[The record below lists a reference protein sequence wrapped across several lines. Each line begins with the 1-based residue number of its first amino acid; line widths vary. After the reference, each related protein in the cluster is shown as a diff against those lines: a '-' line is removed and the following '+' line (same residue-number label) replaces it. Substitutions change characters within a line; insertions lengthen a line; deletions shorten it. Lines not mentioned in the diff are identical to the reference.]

1 MTNGITGAVPG
12 RVWSGIGVAI
22 GLLIVVIAGAALFR
36 LLRDIDLDEVV
47 AAVRAKSVRE
57 VVIAGGFVLAG
68 YVTLT
73 LYDFFALRT
82 IGRNTVPYRI
92 AALAGFT
99 SYAIGH
105 NLGATVFTGGA
116 IRFRIYSA
124 WGLSII
130 DVAKI
135 AFVTGLTFWLG
146 NAFLLGFA
154 MSYAPVAASAVNQ
167 LPAWVNRGIGLS
179 GLMFIVGYLIWLM
192 PRPRVVGRSD
202 WRIVLPGLRLTV
214 VQIGIGVLD
223 LTLGAL
229 AMYMLLPDHP
239 SIDFITLLVI
249 FVTATLLGFLS
260 HAPGSLGVFEAAMLV
275 GLPLFQKEG
284 LLASLLIFRLLYFV
298 FRFFSPRCCSACARC
313 DWPPDLCA
321 QGELGAPLEINVSGR
336 DAVVPLPAN
345 VQRVLEFLQPRLVF
359 VTESL
364 NFTIERL
371 KLAFVGCHLRRELI
385 VENMDLLAENLE
397 SLLDLGKAAL
407 ARDGRAL
414 LASVNLVKPGGQR
427 NEACHRHND
436 REPQSCIPITHTA
449 QLQGILST
457 SSNRDCATGT
467 NWAGGVIATTVWPLV
482 AGSFC
487 SRQGSSIGRARV

>member
-1 MTNGITGAVPG
+1 MTNGVTGAIPG
-12 RVWSGIGVAI
+12 RVWSGVGVAI

-47 AAVRAKSVRE
+47 AALRAKSVRE
-57 VVIAGGFVLAG
+57 LMIAGGFVLAG

-146 NAFLLGFA
+146 NAFLLGFG

-223 LTLGAL
+223 LTVGAL

-239 SIDFITLLVI
+239 SIDFVTLLVI

-298 FRFFSPRCCSACARC
+298 F
-313 DWPPDLCA
+313 
-321 QGELGAPLEINVSGR
+321 PL
-336 DAVVPLPAN
+336 
-345 VQRVLEFLQPRLVF
+345 FLAALLL
-359 VTESL
+359 SL
-364 NFTIERL
+364 
-371 KLAFVGCHLRRELI
+371 RELR
-385 VENMDLLAENLE
+385 LA
-397 SLLDLGKAAL
+397 
-407 ARDGRAL
+407 
-414 LASVNLVKPGGQR
+414 
-427 NEACHRHND
+427 
-436 REPQSCIPITHTA
+436 
-449 QLQGILST
+449 
-457 SSNRDCATGT
+457 
-467 NWAGGVIATTVWPLV
+467 
-482 AGSFC
+482 AGSLR
-487 SRQGSSIGRARV
+487 SG

>member
-1 MTNGITGAVPG
+1 M
-12 RVWSGIGVAI
+12 

-47 AAVRAKSVRE
+47 AALRAKSVRE

-146 NAFLLGFA
+146 NAFLLGFG
-154 MSYAPVAASAVNQ
+154 MSFAPAAASAVNQ

-179 GLMFIVGYLIWLM
+179 GLMFIVGYLIWLT

-202 WRIVLPGLRLTV
+202 WRIVLPDLRLTV

-229 AMYMLLPDHP
+229 AMYMLLPDRP
-239 SIDFITLLVI
+239 AIDFITLLVI

-298 FRFFSPRCCSACARC
+298 FPLFLAAM
-313 DWPPDLCA
+313 L
-321 QGELGAPLEINVSGR
+321 LGL
-336 DAVVPLPAN
+336 
-345 VQRVLEFLQPRLVF
+345 
-359 VTESL
+359 
-364 NFTIERL
+364 
-371 KLAFVGCHLRRELI
+371 RELR
-385 VENMDLLAENLE
+385 LA
-397 SLLDLGKAAL
+397 
-407 ARDGRAL
+407 
-414 LASVNLVKPGGQR
+414 
-427 NEACHRHND
+427 
-436 REPQSCIPITHTA
+436 
-449 QLQGILST
+449 
-457 SSNRDCATGT
+457 
-467 NWAGGVIATTVWPLV
+467 
-482 AGSFC
+482 AGSLR
-487 SRQGSSIGRARV
+487 SG

>member
-1 MTNGITGAVPG
+1 MTNGITGAIPG

-47 AAVRAKSVRE
+47 AALRAKSVRE
-57 VVIAGGFVLAG
+57 LMIAGGFVLAG

-82 IGRNTVPYRI
+82 IGRNAVPYRI

-146 NAFLLGFA
+146 NAFLLGFG

-223 LTLGAL
+223 LTVGAL
-229 AMYMLLPDHP
+229 AIYMLLPDQP
-239 SIDFITLLVI
+239 AIDFITLLVI

-298 FRFFSPRCCSACARC
+298 F
-313 DWPPDLCA
+313 
-321 QGELGAPLEINVSGR
+321 PL
-336 DAVVPLPAN
+336 
-345 VQRVLEFLQPRLVF
+345 FLAALLL
-359 VTESL
+359 SL
-364 NFTIERL
+364 
-371 KLAFVGCHLRRELI
+371 RELR
-385 VENMDLLAENLE
+385 LA
-397 SLLDLGKAAL
+397 
-407 ARDGRAL
+407 
-414 LASVNLVKPGGQR
+414 
-427 NEACHRHND
+427 
-436 REPQSCIPITHTA
+436 
-449 QLQGILST
+449 
-457 SSNRDCATGT
+457 
-467 NWAGGVIATTVWPLV
+467 
-482 AGSFC
+482 AGSLR
-487 SRQGSSIGRARV
+487 SG

>member
-1 MTNGITGAVPG
+1 MSNGITGAITG
-12 RVWSGIGVAI
+12 RVWGGIGVAI

-47 AAVRAKSVRE
+47 AALRAKSVRE
-57 VVIAGGFVLAG
+57 LMIAGGFVLAG

-82 IGRNTVPYRI
+82 IGRNAVPYRI

-146 NAFLLGFA
+146 NAFLLGFG
-154 MSYAPVAASAVNQ
+154 MSYAPAAASAVNQ

-229 AMYMLLPDHP
+229 AMYMLLPDRP
-239 SIDFITLLVI
+239 AIDFITLLVI

-298 FRFFSPRCCSACARC
+298 F
-313 DWPPDLCA
+313 
-321 QGELGAPLEINVSGR
+321 PL
-336 DAVVPLPAN
+336 
-345 VQRVLEFLQPRLVF
+345 FLAALLL
-359 VTESL
+359 SL
-364 NFTIERL
+364 
-371 KLAFVGCHLRRELI
+371 RELR
-385 VENMDLLAENLE
+385 LA
-397 SLLDLGKAAL
+397 
-407 ARDGRAL
+407 
-414 LASVNLVKPGGQR
+414 
-427 NEACHRHND
+427 
-436 REPQSCIPITHTA
+436 
-449 QLQGILST
+449 
-457 SSNRDCATGT
+457 
-467 NWAGGVIATTVWPLV
+467 
-482 AGSFC
+482 AGSLR
-487 SRQGSSIGRARV
+487 SG

>member
-1 MTNGITGAVPG
+1 MTNGITGAIPG

-47 AAVRAKSVRE
+47 AALRAKSMRE
-57 VVIAGGFVLAG
+57 VVVASGFVLAG

-82 IGRNTVPYRI
+82 IGRNAVPYRI

-146 NAFLLGFA
+146 NAFLLGFG

-179 GLMFIVGYLIWLM
+179 GLMFIIGYLIWLT

-202 WRIVLPGLRLTV
+202 WRIVLPDLRLTV
-214 VQIGIGVLD
+214 LQIGIGVLD

-298 FRFFSPRCCSACARC
+298 FPLFFAAM
-313 DWPPDLCA
+313 L
-321 QGELGAPLEINVSGR
+321 L
-336 DAVVPLPAN
+336 
-345 VQRVLEFLQPRLVF
+345 
-359 VTESL
+359 SL
-364 NFTIERL
+364 
-371 KLAFVGCHLRRELI
+371 RELR
-385 VENMDLLAENLE
+385 LA
-397 SLLDLGKAAL
+397 
-407 ARDGRAL
+407 
-414 LASVNLVKPGGQR
+414 
-427 NEACHRHND
+427 
-436 REPQSCIPITHTA
+436 
-449 QLQGILST
+449 
-457 SSNRDCATGT
+457 
-467 NWAGGVIATTVWPLV
+467 
-482 AGSFC
+482 AGSLR
-487 SRQGSSIGRARV
+487 SG

>member
-1 MTNGITGAVPG
+1 MTNGITGAIPG

-47 AAVRAKSVRE
+47 AALRAKSVRE

-146 NAFLLGFA
+146 NAFLLGFG

-202 WRIVLPGLRLTV
+202 WRIVLPGLRLTA

-223 LTLGAL
+223 LTVGAL
-229 AMYMLLPDHP
+229 AIYMLLPDQP
-239 SIDFITLLVI
+239 AIDFITLLVI

-298 FRFFSPRCCSACARC
+298 F
-313 DWPPDLCA
+313 
-321 QGELGAPLEINVSGR
+321 PL
-336 DAVVPLPAN
+336 
-345 VQRVLEFLQPRLVF
+345 FL
-359 VTESL
+359 
-364 NFTIERL
+364 
-371 KLAFVGCHLRRELI
+371 
-385 VENMDLLAENLE
+385 
-397 SLLDLGKAAL
+397 AAL
-407 ARDGRAL
+407 L
-414 LASVNLVKPGGQR
+414 LSL
-427 NEACHRHND
+427 
-436 REPQSCIPITHTA
+436 REMRLA
-449 QLQGILST
+449 
-457 SSNRDCATGT
+457 
-467 NWAGGVIATTVWPLV
+467 
-482 AGSFC
+482 AGSLR
-487 SRQGSSIGRARV
+487 SG

>member
-1 MTNGITGAVPG
+1 MTNGITGAIPA

-47 AAVRAKSVRE
+47 AALRAKSVRE
-57 VVIAGGFVLAG
+57 LMIAGGFVLAG

-82 IGRNTVPYRI
+82 IGRNAVPYRI

-223 LTLGAL
+223 LTVGAL
-229 AMYMLLPDHP
+229 AIYMLLPDQP
-239 SIDFITLLVI
+239 AIDFITLLVI

-298 FRFFSPRCCSACARC
+298 F
-313 DWPPDLCA
+313 
-321 QGELGAPLEINVSGR
+321 PL
-336 DAVVPLPAN
+336 
-345 VQRVLEFLQPRLVF
+345 FL
-359 VTESL
+359 
-364 NFTIERL
+364 
-371 KLAFVGCHLRRELI
+371 
-385 VENMDLLAENLE
+385 
-397 SLLDLGKAAL
+397 AAL
-407 ARDGRAL
+407 L
-414 LASVNLVKPGGQR
+414 LSL
-427 NEACHRHND
+427 
-436 REPQSCIPITHTA
+436 REMRLA
-449 QLQGILST
+449 
-457 SSNRDCATGT
+457 
-467 NWAGGVIATTVWPLV
+467 
-482 AGSFC
+482 AGSLR
-487 SRQGSSIGRARV
+487 SG

>member
-1 MTNGITGAVPG
+1 MSNGITGAITG
-12 RVWSGIGVAI
+12 RVWGGIGVAI

-47 AAVRAKSVRE
+47 AALRAKSVRE

-146 NAFLLGFA
+146 NAFLLGFG
-154 MSYAPVAASAVNQ
+154 MSYAPAAASAVNQ

-179 GLMFIVGYLIWLM
+179 GLILIVGYLIWLM

-229 AMYMLLPDHP
+229 AMYMLLPDRP
-239 SIDFITLLVI
+239 AIDFITLLVI

-298 FRFFSPRCCSACARC
+298 FPLFFAA
-313 DWPPDLCA
+313 L
-321 QGELGAPLEINVSGR
+321 LL
-336 DAVVPLPAN
+336 
-345 VQRVLEFLQPRLVF
+345 
-359 VTESL
+359 SL
-364 NFTIERL
+364 
-371 KLAFVGCHLRRELI
+371 RELR
-385 VENMDLLAENLE
+385 LA
-397 SLLDLGKAAL
+397 
-407 ARDGRAL
+407 
-414 LASVNLVKPGGQR
+414 
-427 NEACHRHND
+427 
-436 REPQSCIPITHTA
+436 
-449 QLQGILST
+449 
-457 SSNRDCATGT
+457 
-467 NWAGGVIATTVWPLV
+467 
-482 AGSFC
+482 AGSLR
-487 SRQGSSIGRARV
+487 SE

>member
-1 MTNGITGAVPG
+1 MTNGITGAIPG
-12 RVWSGIGVAI
+12 RVWSGVGVAI

-47 AAVRAKSVRE
+47 AALRAKSVRE
-57 VVIAGGFVLAG
+57 VAIAGGFVLAG

-82 IGRNTVPYRI
+82 IGRNAVPYRI

-146 NAFLLGFA
+146 NAFLLGFG

-179 GLMFIVGYLIWLM
+179 GLMFIVGYLIWLI

-229 AMYMLLPDHP
+229 AMYMLLPDRL

-298 FRFFSPRCCSACARC
+298 F
-313 DWPPDLCA
+313 
-321 QGELGAPLEINVSGR
+321 PL
-336 DAVVPLPAN
+336 
-345 VQRVLEFLQPRLVF
+345 FLAALLL
-359 VTESL
+359 SL
-364 NFTIERL
+364 
-371 KLAFVGCHLRRELI
+371 RELR
-385 VENMDLLAENLE
+385 LA
-397 SLLDLGKAAL
+397 
-407 ARDGRAL
+407 
-414 LASVNLVKPGGQR
+414 
-427 NEACHRHND
+427 
-436 REPQSCIPITHTA
+436 
-449 QLQGILST
+449 
-457 SSNRDCATGT
+457 
-467 NWAGGVIATTVWPLV
+467 
-482 AGSFC
+482 AGSLR
-487 SRQGSSIGRARV
+487 SG

>member
-1 MTNGITGAVPG
+1 MTNGITGAIPG

-36 LLRDIDLDEVV
+36 LLRDIDLDEVI
-47 AAVRAKSVRE
+47 AALRAKSMRE
-57 VVIAGGFVLAG
+57 VVVAGCFVLAG

-82 IGRNTVPYRI
+82 IGRNAVPYRI

-146 NAFLLGFA
+146 NAFLLGFG
-154 MSYAPVAASAVNQ
+154 MSFAPAAASAVNQ

-223 LTLGAL
+223 LTVGAL
-229 AMYMLLPDHP
+229 AIYMLLPDQP
-239 SIDFITLLVI
+239 AIDFITLLVI

-298 FRFFSPRCCSACARC
+298 F
-313 DWPPDLCA
+313 
-321 QGELGAPLEINVSGR
+321 PL
-336 DAVVPLPAN
+336 
-345 VQRVLEFLQPRLVF
+345 FLAALLL
-359 VTESL
+359 SL
-364 NFTIERL
+364 
-371 KLAFVGCHLRRELI
+371 RELR
-385 VENMDLLAENLE
+385 LA
-397 SLLDLGKAAL
+397 
-407 ARDGRAL
+407 
-414 LASVNLVKPGGQR
+414 
-427 NEACHRHND
+427 
-436 REPQSCIPITHTA
+436 
-449 QLQGILST
+449 
-457 SSNRDCATGT
+457 
-467 NWAGGVIATTVWPLV
+467 
-482 AGSFC
+482 AGSL
-487 SRQGSSIGRARV
+487 R

>member
-1 MTNGITGAVPG
+1 MTNGITGAIPA
-12 RVWSGIGVAI
+12 RVWSGIGVAV

-47 AAVRAKSVRE
+47 AALRAKSVRE
-57 VVIAGGFVLAG
+57 LLIAGGFVLAG

-82 IGRNTVPYRI
+82 IGRNAVPYRI

-146 NAFLLGFA
+146 NAFLLGFG

-179 GLMFIVGYLIWLM
+179 GLIFIVGYLIWLM
-192 PRPRVVGRSD
+192 PRSRVFGRSD

-223 LTLGAL
+223 LTLGAT
-229 AMYMLLPDHP
+229 AMFMLLPDHP
-239 SIDFITLLVI
+239 AIDFITLLVI

-298 FRFFSPRCCSACARC
+298 F
-313 DWPPDLCA
+313 
-321 QGELGAPLEINVSGR
+321 PL
-336 DAVVPLPAN
+336 
-345 VQRVLEFLQPRLVF
+345 FLAALLL
-359 VTESL
+359 SL
-364 NFTIERL
+364 
-371 KLAFVGCHLRRELI
+371 RELR
-385 VENMDLLAENLE
+385 LA
-397 SLLDLGKAAL
+397 
-407 ARDGRAL
+407 
-414 LASVNLVKPGGQR
+414 
-427 NEACHRHND
+427 
-436 REPQSCIPITHTA
+436 
-449 QLQGILST
+449 
-457 SSNRDCATGT
+457 
-467 NWAGGVIATTVWPLV
+467 
-482 AGSFC
+482 AGSLR
-487 SRQGSSIGRARV
+487 SG

>member
-1 MTNGITGAVPG
+1 MSNGITGAITG
-12 RVWSGIGVAI
+12 RVWGGIGVAI

-47 AAVRAKSVRE
+47 AALRAKSVRE
-57 VVIAGGFVLAG
+57 LMIAGGFVLAG

-82 IGRNTVPYRI
+82 IGRNAVPYRI

-135 AFVTGLTFWLG
+135 AFVTGLTFWFG
-146 NAFLLGFA
+146 NAFLLGFG
-154 MSYAPVAASAVNQ
+154 MSYAPAAASAVNQ

-179 GLMFIVGYLIWLM
+179 GLILIVGYLIWLM
-192 PRPRVVGRSD
+192 PRPRVFGRSD

-239 SIDFITLLVI
+239 SIDFVTLLVI

-298 FRFFSPRCCSACARC
+298 F
-313 DWPPDLCA
+313 
-321 QGELGAPLEINVSGR
+321 PL
-336 DAVVPLPAN
+336 
-345 VQRVLEFLQPRLVF
+345 FLAALLL
-359 VTESL
+359 SL
-364 NFTIERL
+364 
-371 KLAFVGCHLRRELI
+371 RELR
-385 VENMDLLAENLE
+385 LA
-397 SLLDLGKAAL
+397 
-407 ARDGRAL
+407 
-414 LASVNLVKPGGQR
+414 
-427 NEACHRHND
+427 
-436 REPQSCIPITHTA
+436 
-449 QLQGILST
+449 
-457 SSNRDCATGT
+457 
-467 NWAGGVIATTVWPLV
+467 
-482 AGSFC
+482 AGSLR
-487 SRQGSSIGRARV
+487 SG

>member
-1 MTNGITGAVPG
+1 MTNGITGAIPG

-22 GLLIVVIAGAALFR
+22 GLLIVLIAGAALFR

-47 AAVRAKSVRE
+47 AALRAKSVRE
-57 VVIAGGFVLAG
+57 VAIAGGFVLAG

-146 NAFLLGFA
+146 NAFLLGFG

-179 GLMFIVGYLIWLM
+179 GLMFIVGYLIWLI

-229 AMYMLLPDHP
+229 AMYTMLPDHP
-239 SIDFITLLVI
+239 SIDFVTLLVI

-298 FRFFSPRCCSACARC
+298 FPLFLAA
-313 DWPPDLCA
+313 LL
-321 QGELGAPLEINVSGR
+321 LGL
-336 DAVVPLPAN
+336 
-345 VQRVLEFLQPRLVF
+345 
-359 VTESL
+359 
-364 NFTIERL
+364 
-371 KLAFVGCHLRRELI
+371 RELR
-385 VENMDLLAENLE
+385 LA
-397 SLLDLGKAAL
+397 
-407 ARDGRAL
+407 
-414 LASVNLVKPGGQR
+414 
-427 NEACHRHND
+427 
-436 REPQSCIPITHTA
+436 
-449 QLQGILST
+449 
-457 SSNRDCATGT
+457 
-467 NWAGGVIATTVWPLV
+467 
-482 AGSFC
+482 AGSLR
-487 SRQGSSIGRARV
+487 SW

>member
-1 MTNGITGAVPG
+1 MSNGITGAITG
-12 RVWSGIGVAI
+12 RVWGGIGVAI

-47 AAVRAKSVRE
+47 AALRAKSVRE
-57 VVIAGGFVLAG
+57 LMIAGGFVLAG

-82 IGRNTVPYRI
+82 IGRNAVPYRI

-146 NAFLLGFA
+146 NAFLLGFG

-202 WRIVLPGLRLTV
+202 WRIVLPGLRLTA

-223 LTLGAL
+223 LTVGAL
-229 AMYMLLPDHP
+229 AMYMLLPDRP
-239 SIDFITLLVI
+239 AIDFITLLVI

-298 FRFFSPRCCSACARC
+298 F
-313 DWPPDLCA
+313 
-321 QGELGAPLEINVSGR
+321 PL
-336 DAVVPLPAN
+336 
-345 VQRVLEFLQPRLVF
+345 FLAALLL
-359 VTESL
+359 SL
-364 NFTIERL
+364 
-371 KLAFVGCHLRRELI
+371 RELR
-385 VENMDLLAENLE
+385 LA
-397 SLLDLGKAAL
+397 
-407 ARDGRAL
+407 
-414 LASVNLVKPGGQR
+414 
-427 NEACHRHND
+427 
-436 REPQSCIPITHTA
+436 
-449 QLQGILST
+449 
-457 SSNRDCATGT
+457 
-467 NWAGGVIATTVWPLV
+467 
-482 AGSFC
+482 AGSLR
-487 SRQGSSIGRARV
+487 SG